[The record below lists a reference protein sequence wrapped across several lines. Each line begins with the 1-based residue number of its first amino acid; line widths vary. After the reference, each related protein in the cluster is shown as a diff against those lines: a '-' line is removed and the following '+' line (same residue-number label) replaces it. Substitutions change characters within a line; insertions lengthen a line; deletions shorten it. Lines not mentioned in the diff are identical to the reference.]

1 MKISIKLIAA
11 ATLLQVGVAQAQ
23 SNQPQ
28 LKSYSVGLR
37 AVHLYDLPSKR
48 YDSELSK
55 DLKGLNGDNTS
66 FDLGFDLYV
75 EKQFTPLWGVQLGY
89 RNGRLTGANN
99 QEYFKSSFS
108 EGYGDVLFNIS
119 NLDKKR
125 TEAKLNY
132 YVKAGI
138 GFGAFDADR
147 FLVADDSPNGS
158 MNDSYWETRLGAGLQ
173 YELNSYLRLELDI
186 AYNVAFN
193 DGFDGYNYSTGSDPY
208 LSTGIGLAYTFG
220 KKESKPMYSVNF
232 FSEEYFGVNQPAEK
246 VDTKADSLMALELI
260 EAKERMANME
270 EVVAEQKA
278 AIARLEA
285 EKAEIKEM
293 KAHGVEAVY
302 FTTNSATLSE
312 SAKRELMKA
321 LTGNEE
327 RVTLTGFVDNTGDAA
342 YNEKLKAKRVE
353 AVKQFL
359 TEVIG
364 FDESAISLKLAE
376 DIKDLKNNDFLNR
389 KVVISYYR

>member
-158 MNDSYWETRLGAGLQ
+158 MDDSYWETRLGAGLQ
-173 YELNSYLRLELDI
+173 YELNSYLRLELDV

-220 KKESKPMYSVNF
+220 KKDSKPMYSVNF
-232 FSEEYFGVNQPAEK
+232 FSEEYFGVNQSAVK
-246 VDTKADSLMALELI
+246 VDTKADSLMALELN